1 MMQKGWMLPGRTW
14 IPLYPLPNR
23 MEWKGIDQNQKQ
35 RCRAPAQWTI
45 WKFKKKNIFSGA
57 YDNLEKKILVLLSS
71 FLTFRMHSVFFSVT
85 MKIIFLQPEFCVL
98 CKSANCLQ
106 ITTSTRFAIKRRC
119 RPPRR
124 AVCGDPEWDGWQLDA
139 KWAAWQQH
147 TITQT
152 WGGEGAAPGLC
163 ITKHLKL
170 RAFCSSVHTSWG
182 ILQNKYLF
190 TSEETI

>member
-1 MMQKGWMLPGRTW
+1 MQSPSTMNHLK
-14 IPLYPLPNR
+14 I
-23 MEWKGIDQNQKQ
+23 QKK
-35 RCRAPAQWTI
+35 TSLVVLTII
-45 WKFKKKNIFSGA
+45 WK
-57 YDNLEKKILVLLSS
+57 KKILVLLSS